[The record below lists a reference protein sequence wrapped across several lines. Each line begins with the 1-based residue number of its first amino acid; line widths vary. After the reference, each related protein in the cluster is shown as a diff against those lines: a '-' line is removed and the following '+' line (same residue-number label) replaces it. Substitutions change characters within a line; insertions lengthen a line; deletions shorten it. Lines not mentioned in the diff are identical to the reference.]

1 MFGWLRRYQP
11 RSGLLAVLYWV
22 VLTVT
27 AFALLFLLF
36 YFVIDPL
43 LPAMF

>member
-1 MFGWLRRYQP
+1 MFGWLRRHQP
-11 RSGLLAVLYWV
+11 RSGFLAVLYWM

-27 AFALLFLLF
+27 AFVLLFLLF